1 MNSSIILI
9 GPIGVGKTTVG
20 RLLAESLVF
29 PLCSVDDV
37 RSGYYEK
44 VGYDKSLVA
53 TIGAT
58 EQGNRGVLRYAEP
71 FGVQMIKM
79 ILADFQRGVIDL
91 GASNSVY
98 EDKGLLAQVD
108 NVLEPYPNVILL
120 IPSPDKK
127 ESVEILKD
135 RLTHMLT
142 EEGKPFSDELFEL
155 NEYFIQQSSNNK
167 LAKRVIYTKDKASE
181 VIQDEIISGLVY

>member
-20 RLLAESLVF
+20 RLLAESLGL

-44 VGYDKSLVA
+44 IGYDKSLA
-53 TIGAT
+53 SSIAAS
-58 EQGNRGVLRYAEP
+58 EQGIRSVLRYTEP
-71 FGVQMIKM
+71 FDVQMIKM
-79 ILADFQRGVIDL
+79 LLVDFQRSVIDL

-98 EDKGLLAQVD
+98 EDKGLLAQVEH
-108 NVLEPYPNVILL
+108 VLEPYPNVILL

-135 RLTHMLT
+135 RLTRMLT
-142 EEGKPFSDELFEL
+142 EMGKPFSDELFKL
-155 NEYFIQQSSNNK
+155 NEYFIQQSSNYK

>member
-20 RLLAESLVF
+20 RLLAESLGS

-37 RSGYYEK
+37 RSGYYGK
-44 VGYDKSLVA
+44 VGYDKSLAA

-58 EQGNRGVLRYAEP
+58 EQGIRGVLRYAEP
-71 FGVQMIKM
+71 FDVQMIKM
-79 ILADFQRGVIDL
+79 LLADFQRGVVDL

-98 EDKGLLAQVD
+98 EDKGLLAQVEH
-108 NVLEPYPNVILL
+108 VLEPYPNVILL
-120 IPSPDKK
+120 IPSRDKK
-127 ESVEILKD
+127 ESAEILKD
-135 RLTHMLT
+135 RLTRMLT
-142 EEGKPFSDELFEL
+142 KEGKPFSDELFEL
-155 NEYFIQQSSNNK
+155 NEYFLQQSSNYQ
-167 LAKRVIYTKDKASE
+167 LAKRVIYTKDKTSE